1 VADPKS
7 VAALVKS
14 VGERFG
20 GIDVLINNAGIATAN
35 HPIDPILA
43 TSSSDLA
50 SVFATNV
57 IGTISITQALLPLLR
72 SQHGGRRVVVN
83 LSSQLGSIQNC
94 LGGAQGRSGGVAC
107 YRISRAANNMA
118 MRTFAGELV
127 AEGFTFLAL
136 SPGHVATD
144 MGSAGGR
151 AAPLTVEQSVSGM
164 VSLIA
169 QATPEQ
175 SGRFYDFNG
184 TELPW

>member
-1 VADPKS
+1 VY
-7 VAALVKS
+7 VTVT
-14 VGERFG
+14 VTRG
-20 GIDVLINNAGIATAN
+20 
-35 HPIDPILA
+35 
-43 TSSSDLA
+43 
-50 SVFATNV
+50 
-57 IGTISITQALLPLLR
+57 Q
-72 SQHGGRRVVVN
+72 
-83 LSSQLGSIQNC
+83 
-94 LGGAQGRSGGVAC
+94 
-107 YRISRAANNMA
+107 
-118 MRTFAGELV
+118 LV